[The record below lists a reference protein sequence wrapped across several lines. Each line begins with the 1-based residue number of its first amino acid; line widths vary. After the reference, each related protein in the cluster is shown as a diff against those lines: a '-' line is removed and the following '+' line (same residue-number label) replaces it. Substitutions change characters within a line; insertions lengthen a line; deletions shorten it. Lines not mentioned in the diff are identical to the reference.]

1 MKKISNILFVIAVG
15 VSAYTLI
22 STYLIRKNLPQGV
35 CPIDSRSELYYISI
49 GLLIVSFVLSFF
61 EKKSKA

>member
-1 MKKISNILFVIAVG
+1 MKKLSNIFFVLAVG

-22 STYLIRKNLPQGV
+22 STYVIRKSLPSGV

-49 GLLIVSFVLSFF
+49 ALLILSFVLSFF
-61 EKKSKA
+61 EKKHNA

>member
-1 MKKISNILFVIAVG
+1 MKKLSNILFYIALA

-22 STYLIRKNLPQGV
+22 STYMVRRSLPEGV

-49 GLLIVSFVLSFF
+49 ALLIISLILSFF
-61 EKKSKA
+61 DQKKKA

>member
-1 MKKISNILFVIAVG
+1 MKKLSNILFILAVG

-22 STYLIRKNLPQGV
+22 STYLIRNNLPPGV

-49 GLLIVSFVLSFF
+49 GLLIASFVLSFF